1 MFYKIRDKAANL
13 SEKVTSKKN
22 NWQVYIILCSD
33 NSFYTGITTDLQ
45 RRFIQHK
52 NKKGAKYFYG
62 REPLNIVFTEE
73 GHNRSSAGKRE
84 YEIKSYTRLEKIA
97 LVKSEQ

>member
-1 MFYKIRDKAANL
+1 M
-13 SEKVTSKKN
+13 
-22 NWQVYIILCSD
+22 ILCSD
-33 NSFYTGITTDLQ
+33 SSLYTGITTDLQ

-73 GHNRSSAGKRE
+73 GHNRSSAAKRE
-84 YEIKSYTRLEKIA
+84 YEIKSYTRLKKIA
-97 LVKSEQ
+97 LIKSEQ

>member
-1 MFYKIRDKAANL
+1 M
-13 SEKVTSKKN
+13 
-22 NWQVYIILCSD
+22 ILCSD
-33 NSFYTGITTDLQ
+33 SSLYTGITTDIQ

-73 GHNRSSAGKRE
+73 GHNRSSASKRE
-84 YEIKSYTRLEKIA
+84 YEIKSYTRLEKKA
-97 LVKSEQ
+97 LIKSEQ